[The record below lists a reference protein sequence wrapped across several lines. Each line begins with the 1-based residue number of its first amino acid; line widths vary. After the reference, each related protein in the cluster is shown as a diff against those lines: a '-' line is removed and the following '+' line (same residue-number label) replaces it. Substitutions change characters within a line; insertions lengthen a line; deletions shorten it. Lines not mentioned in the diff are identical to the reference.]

1 MFIDPFSKPGKA
13 ELRVEASLKNLQ
25 PGNNVTKDTT
35 FMRRITGIELLTQE
49 EHEVCIAALFIAGF
63 SGTVTHIS
71 VIISGSYWLR

>member
-1 MFIDPFSKPGKA
+1 
-13 ELRVEASLKNLQ
+13 
-25 PGNNVTKDTT
+25 
-35 FMRRITGIELLTQE
+35 MRRITGIELLTQE